1 MTHPAPHPD
10 PLHALRKR
18 TRRLAVVLSLALLA
32 AILWA
37 IWPRLATASSAP
49 DEHTQPTQPLANTP
63 KSTLA
68 PAFTLN
74 LDPALFAAPI
84 WRIPV
89 VAEVIAPPV
98 PPPPPLRL
106 QLLAINT
113 PAGAPPS
120 AIIIDLER
128 DTTEFLV
135 PDGEYRG
142 FKVASITRQ
151 RVELTSG
158 EKKIVLGLD
167 TAPAG
172 AGGNRE

>member
-1 MTHPAPHPD
+1 MPHPAPHPD
-10 PLHALRKR
+10 PLHALGQQ
-18 TRRLAVVLSLALLA
+18 TRRLAILLSCALFA

-37 IWPRLATASSAP
+37 IWPRLAPASSP
-49 DEHTQPTQPLANTP
+49 SSEQTQADPSPSTTKTTP
-63 KSTLA
+63 P
-68 PAFTLN
+68 PAIALD
-74 LDPALFAAPI
+74 LDPSLFAAPI

-113 PAGAPPS
+113 PAGDPPS